1 MAVDCQMDNA
11 YVERRCLR
19 GILLM
24 GWLKPPDQGCVI
36 AGWTTTYHIPGW
48 GQLNNSFN
56 SLETVYPR
64 TQQGLAKGMEGRLHL
79 GYTVLCIPAVLL
91 FAIVMASADRSAD
104 RSMQKF
110 DRDVARDETY

>member
-11 YVERRCLR
+11 YVKRRCLR

-24 GWLKPPDQGCVI
+24 GLLKTPDQGCVI
-36 AGWTTTYHIPGW
+36 AGSTTTYHISGW

-56 SLETVYPR
+56 SLQTVDLK
-64 TQQGLAKGMEGRLHL
+64 TQQGLVKGMEGCLRL
-79 GYTVLCIPAVLL
+79 GSTVLCIPAVLL

-110 DRDVARDETY
+110 DRDVA